1 MKKILMIS
9 LLLFAG
15 PSFAGAPVVTPAVN
29 ADLETFQDKLDNPQL
44 VRFGVDGRVNMVY
57 GYGYS
62 NWSII
67 DGNDGLVIVDAGW
80 FIERSKQALADFR
93 KSQNNHKPIKAI
105 IFTHM
110 HADHIAGVDG
120 LFEAG
125 EIENVDIYAQA
136 DWQKRLK
143 YSAESGQMLMR
154 RGMSQMGF
162 LLPYKDLEKGT
173 FGTGIGREALRGGTQ
188 SATHMPTVSVDV
200 SSENPGP
207 VKTTIAGIP
216 MEFYYAPSDMD
227 EQLLVWL
234 PEDKVALVGDALGG
248 TLPYVITPR
257 HEPERKPES
266 FLHTFKQILA
276 LDAENVIP
284 GHGRPLKGSADI
296 TAVVNS
302 NYEVI
307 TFLHDQVRRY
317 INLGY
322 SADQIIDE
330 VKLPPHLAD
339 NPDLQAHYHR
349 LAWLIRGLYT
359 NEAGWVQNINSL
371 TQHTASEQ
379 AKRLIKLV
387 GKDTL
392 LAASAKAIEEKD
404 YRWSISLSQMI
415 LDAEPNNTEAR
426 QLMIAGLQGVAYT
439 TNSGG
444 ERNYVLSEAGT
455 VAGVVN
461 WDQIFSVV
469 TGPRWKQRDAIATFN
484 QFGRR
489 FQSRQ
494 SYGQTFTVQFNVA
507 GEGSFSF
514 MVNDGVLLYEPIAS
528 EKADSVIN
536 MDLDTVR
543 NIGAKKLS
551 LSEALQ
557 LEQTEITGGKNY
569 AEIFGSLI
577 Q

>member
-1 MKKILMIS
+1 
-9 LLLFAG
+9 
-15 PSFAGAPVVTPAVN
+15 
-29 ADLETFQDKLDNPQL
+29 
-44 VRFGVDGRVNMVY
+44 
-57 GYGYS
+57 
-62 NWSII
+62 
-67 DGNDGLVIVDAGW
+67 
-80 FIERSKQALADFR
+80 
-93 KSQNNHKPIKAI
+93 
-105 IFTHM
+105 
-110 HADHIAGVDG
+110 
-120 LFEAG
+120 
-125 EIENVDIYAQA
+125 
-136 DWQKRLK
+136 
-143 YSAESGQMLMR
+143 MR
-154 RGMSQMGF
+154 
-162 LLPYKDLEKGT
+162 
-173 FGTGIGREALRGGTQ
+173 
-188 SATHMPTVSVDV
+188 
-200 SSENPGP
+200 
-207 VKTTIAGIP
+207 
-216 MEFYYAPSDMD
+216 
-227 EQLLVWL
+227 
-234 PEDKVALVGDALGG
+234 
-248 TLPYVITPR
+248 
-257 HEPERKPES
+257 
-266 FLHTFKQILA
+266 
-276 LDAENVIP
+276 
-284 GHGRPLKGSADI
+284 
-296 TAVVNS
+296 
-302 NYEVI
+302 
-307 TFLHDQVRRY
+307 
-317 INLGY
+317 
-322 SADQIIDE
+322 
-330 VKLPPHLAD
+330 D

-392 LAASAKAIEEKD
+392 LAASTKAIEEKD

-557 LEQTEITGGKNY
+557 LEQTEITRGKNY